1 MTRVIANA
9 TITALL
15 LAGAACGPSRSAGA
29 PGTPPSPRPQP
40 TTRMSEPIR
49 LSTPTGMLEGT
60 LVYPTSPA
68 PWPVVL
74 LMSGSGPTDRDG
86 NTAGLPGPNNS
97 LRMLAEGLA
106 AHGITSVRYDK
117 RGIAASRAAGPAETE
132 LRFETFADDAA
143 AWIRQ
148 LRTDPRFATITVVG
162 HSEGS
167 LLGVLAVQRAGADA
181 FVSIAGVGRP
191 AAQVLH
197 QQIVAHAPPQLVAE
211 SDRILQQLNSGK
223 TVDTVPAALGALF
236 RPSVQPYLI
245 SWFRYDPAAQLRALH
260 VPVLIAQ
267 GTTDLQVTVEDA
279 RLLAAAKPDATLL
292 IVAGMNHVL
301 KMVPPDVATQVRSYS
316 DPSLPIATELVD
328 AVARFVK
335 TVRK

>member
-1 MTRVIANA
+1 MTRLIASI
-9 TITALL
+9 TVTALL
-15 LAGAACGPSRSAGA
+15 LNAAACGPSRSAGA
-29 PGTPPSPRPQP
+29 PARPPSPGPP
-40 TTRMSEPIR
+40 AATHMSEPIR

-60 LVYPTSPA
+60 LAYPTSAA
-68 PWPVVL
+68 PWPAVL
-74 LMSGSGPTDRDG
+74 LVSGSGPTDRDG

-97 LRMLAEGLA
+97 LRMVAEGLA
-106 AHGITSVRYDK
+106 GRGIASVRYDK

-148 LRTDPRFATITVVG
+148 LRADPRFATITVVG

-167 LLGVLAVQRAGADA
+167 LLGMLAVQRAGADA

-191 AAQVLH
+191 AAQVLRE
-197 QQIVAHAPPQLVAE
+197 QIVARAPRELIAD
-211 SDRILQQLNSGK
+211 SDRILQQLSSGK

-245 SWFRYDPAAQLRALH
+245 SWFRYDPAAEVRT
-260 VPVLIAQ
+260 VRGPVLIAQ

-279 RLLAAAKPDATLL
+279 RLLAAAKPDATFLV
-292 IVAGMNHVL
+292 VAGMNHVL
-301 KMVPPDVATQVRSYS
+301 KIVPPDVATQVRSYS
-316 DPSLPIATELVD
+316 DPSLPVAIELVD

-335 TVRK
+335 GVGR